1 MERTTNESDEKQ
13 LFDIPQ
19 SEILVDIARR
29 VDYLTLLY
37 AVEVATYRQELNFN
51 AVKMHISATD
61 YTSVDYDYV
70 VIVRKTRQDCVG
82 ALLAMPGKRYTT
94 EEIDE
99 LLDKCAVLQSSIPIP
114 SYTLNGRRLVLDSYR
129 CIKHMVAFFE
139 DVCPRTG
146 KKRMCF
152 SIAFLKQLIPDL
164 LGDTSVQPIKTVAV
178 SQKERDCTIGPCL
191 ICFEN
196 KRDVLFVPC
205 HHFILCSQCS
215 DKIRKTECFVCKQP
229 ITKTEKIYT

>member
-1 MERTTNESDEKQ
+1 MERTTTNESGETR

-70 VIVRKTRQDCVG
+70 VIARKTRQDCVG

-99 LLDKCAVLQSSIPIP
+99 VLNECATLQSSIPIP
-114 SYTLNGRRLVLDSYR
+114 SYTLKGRRLVLDSYR
-129 CIKHMVAFFE
+129 CIKHMVAFFD

-164 LGDTSVQPIKTVAV
+164 LGDASVQPIRTAP
-178 SQKERDCTIGPCL
+178 QKERHVSIGPCL

-205 HHFILCSQCS
+205 HHFIVCSRCS
-215 DKIRKTECFVCKQP
+215 DKIQKTECLVCKQP